1 MVALLSF
8 VLVVGILIL
17 FHEFGHFIVA
27 RRVGVPVEVFSIGF
41 GPPLWRK
48 KIGETTYQ
56 IAVFPLG
63 GYVKL
68 AGMDDDYDHPQGFN
82 TKPWYQRL
90 LVIAAGPLFNLL
102 LAVIIFSFAGFI
114 RGIPTG
120 NPTNE
125 VTQVLP
131 GSPAERIGLRPGD
144 RIVAINGEKI
154 ISGKAMIE
162 RIHASAGVKL
172 GLTVRRGAET
182 LQLTVVPEAKKLEGK
197 TVGLIGFHAGSEMVR
212 KGLLSSGWL
221 GLVSTLEM
229 TKTWVVSLPKVFKS
243 LFGPKDQGVQLV
255 GPVGIAKMAGQQ
267 AERGFWSLML
277 FVAVISVNLGLVNLL
292 PVPAL
297 DGGHLLFLSIELL
310 RGRRLDP
317 AKENM
322 IHFVGF
328 ALLLLLMVYVIY
340 SDVTR
345 GLPDLSAP

>member
-1 MVALLSF
+1 MTALLAF
-8 VLVVGILIL
+8 VVVVGILIL
-17 FHEFGHFIVA
+17 FHECGHFLVA

-41 GPPLWRK
+41 GPPLFK
-48 KIGETTYQ
+48 KKVGETTYQ
-56 IAVFPLG
+56 VAAFPLG
-63 GYVKL
+63 GFVKL
-68 AGMDDDYDHPQGFN
+68 AGMDDDYNHPQGFN

-125 VTQVLP
+125 VMQVLP
-131 GSPAERIGLRPGD
+131 GFPAERIGLKAGD
-144 RIVAINGEKI
+144 RIEAINGQKI
-154 ISGKAMIE
+154 VSGKAMIE
-162 RIHASAGVKL
+162 RIHASAGKEL
-172 GLTVRRGAET
+172 ELTVRRGGET
-182 LQLTVVPEAKKLEGK
+182 IRLRVVPEAKKLEGK
-197 TVGLIGFHAGSEMVR
+197 TVGLIGFHAGTEMER

-221 GLVSTLEM
+221 GLVSTVEM
-229 TKTWVVSLPKVFKS
+229 TRTWIVSLPRVFKS
-243 LFGPKDQGVQLV
+243 LFGAKDEEVQLV
-255 GPVGIAKMAGQQ
+255 GPVGIARLAGQQ

-292 PVPAL
+292 PIPAL
-297 DGGHLLFLSIELL
+297 DGGHLLFLGIELV

-345 GLPDLSAP
+345 GLPDIPAP